1 MGSEMCIRDSTCTV
15 TVKNTVKSSEMKI
28 PLYIQSDYSKVKY
41 GNSNLAVCGD
51 GPTCLAMIASY
62 KTGKTVTPAEIVK
75 WCGNKYYIN
84 GSGTSYN
91 IFSAAKKYGIK
102 SVTKTSSTSMVLK
115 ALQEGKPVVSVQKR
129 GLFTNNGTF
138 IVLRGIDKDGKIL
151 VNSPKD
157 RSVYRKLYDLQ
168 SQIAKT
174 SSIFMIIN

>member
-1 MGSEMCIRDSTCTV
+1 MGYEIF
-15 TVKNTVKSSEMKI
+15 KI
-28 PLYIQSDYSKVKY
+28 F
-41 GNSNLAVCGD
+41 
-51 GPTCLAMIASY
+51 
-62 KTGKTVTPAEIVK
+62 TGCQHVRNDAPAEIVK

-84 GSGTSYN
+84 GSGISYN
-91 IFSAAKKYGIK
+91 IFSATKKYGIK
-102 SVTKTSSTSMVLK
+102 SVTKTSSTSKALK

-138 IVLRGIDKDGKIL
+138 IVLRGIDKGGKIL

-174 SSIFMIIN
+174 STTFMIIN